1 MEKIKSVKAKLEK
14 KTEAVAGKDV
24 LAVAVVGGKQHLLH
38 EGDVIKVANLNQE
51 PGKRID
57 DFEVLLY
64 GRGKEFFFGTPVLK
78 DVKIEAEVLEN
89 FKGKKLDVIKFK
101 AKSRYRKK
109 IGYRSKLTKIK
120 VLKITG
126 DLNGS

>member
-1 MEKIKSVKAKLEK
+1 MEKTKSGKAKVEK
-14 KTEAVAGKDV
+14 KIEAVAGNDA
-24 LAVAVVGGKQHLLH
+24 LAVAVIAGKQYLLH

-51 PGKRID
+51 PGKKIE

-64 GRGKEFFFGTPVLK
+64 GRGEEFFFGTPVLK

-101 AKSRYRKK
+101 AKS
-109 IGYRSKLTKIK
+109 
-120 VLKITG
+120 
-126 DLNGS
+126 